1 MTPELIVLD
10 TNIVLDV
17 FVFNDAAAQT
27 LRAGLTDG
35 TLTWLATAPMRVE
48 LARVLAYPQIEPR
61 LAFYQLSAADVL
73 ASFDRH
79 ARLVDVA
86 PKASVTCSDTD
97 DQCFIDLAVAHKAR
111 LLSKDKA
118 VISMTKRLRV
128 HGVIACSGI

>member
-48 LARVLAYPQIEPR
+48 LARVLAYPQIVPR

-118 VISMTKRLRV
+118 VISMTKRLLEIGRAHV
-128 HGVIACSGI
+128 